1 MKDDKS
7 KCRRAIILLLP
18 LGFLLVTIAV
28 HLRTYLVGKEIDSQ
42 PKPIPSPSKYL
53 PRESSW
59 SPTTYFPVSIASA
72 KTVSQMATIPHS
84 QTEVP
89 SVQPRNKLILMWTK
103 SFDDRVWPDLPAG
116 VLPCAKY
123 NIHGKCR
130 ITYDKKEYE
139 HSDLVIFH
147 GIGFDFNP
155 NNLPDR
161 SKRSPQQRW
170 AYYCRESPVH
180 SGYTATGEPS
190 ESRRFLNGLQFNW
203 TMTYKLNS
211 DIENRYYR
219 IVPGRHPGS
228 DEHYFKRSKMAAAV
242 LSNCKE
248 DRLHYIQELQK
259 YMEVDIYGGC
269 GAHCLSGT
277 SCFAFLQE
285 KYKFYLSFENSICK
299 DYVTEK
305 LYRNALM
312 HNMLPVV
319 INGGD
324 MSNPT
329 VAPPGCCIKAS
340 DFKGAKELAE
350 YIKKVASNSTLYNSH
365 FKWHLKYAVQEEAR
379 VDVLCRACHKLYTDS
394 ATKVY
399 YDMYSWYGIKE
410 NCFSYPKP

>member
-1 MKDDKS
+1 MKDGKS
-7 KCRRAIILLLP
+7 KCWAAIILLVV
-18 LGFLLVTIAV
+18 VTFAAYYFFGNKI
-28 HLRTYLVGKEIDSQ
+28 GSQ
-42 PKPIPSPSKYL
+42 PEPIQSPSKYL
-53 PRESSW
+53 PRESSS
-59 SPTTYFPVSIASA
+59 SPTTDFPVSVASA
-72 KTVSQMATIPHS
+72 KTVSQMATIPRS

-103 SFDDRVWPDLPAG
+103 NFDDRVWPGLPAG

-123 NIHGKCR
+123 NIHGSCR

-147 GIGFDFNP
+147 GRGSDFKP

-161 SKRSPQQRW
+161 SQRSPQQRW

-203 TMTYKLNS
+203 TMTYMLNS

-219 IVPGRHPGS
+219 IVLGRHDGS
-228 DEHYFKRSKMAAAV
+228 PNEHYFKRDKMAAAV
-242 LSNCKE
+242 LRNCKE

-269 GAHCLSGT
+269 GTHRCPISGD
-277 SCFAFLQE
+277 CFAML
-285 KYKFYLSFENSICK
+285 KKSYRFYLSFENSLCK

-350 YIKKVASNSTLYNSH
+350 FIKKVASNSTLYNRY
-365 FKWHLKYAVQEEAR
+365 FKWHSKYAVQEEAR

-394 ATKVY
+394 MTNVY
-399 YDMYSWYGIKE
+399 YRDFYSWYGINR
-410 NCFSYPKP
+410 NCLAYPEP

>member
-1 MKDDKS
+1 
-7 KCRRAIILLLP
+7 
-18 LGFLLVTIAV
+18 
-28 HLRTYLVGKEIDSQ
+28 
-42 PKPIPSPSKYL
+42 
-53 PRESSW
+53 
-59 SPTTYFPVSIASA
+59 
-72 KTVSQMATIPHS
+72 MAY
-84 QTEVP
+84 
-89 SVQPRNKLILMWTK
+89 
-103 SFDDRVWPDLPAG
+103 LPAG

-123 NIHGKCR
+123 NIHGSCR

-180 SGYTATGEPS
+180 SSYTATGEPS

-228 DEHYFKRSKMAAAV
+228 DQHYFKRSKMAAAV

-269 GAHCLSGT
+269 GAHCPSGT
-277 SCFAFLQE
+277 SCFALLQE

-350 YIKKVASNSTLYNSH
+350 YIKKVASNSTLYNSSNGTRNMQ
-365 FKWHLKYAVQEEAR
+365 FKKKHGLMYCVEHVTSSTQTQRQKSIMICTVGMVSRKTVSLTQNHSSYVSTDTILY
-379 VDVLCRACHKLYTDS
+379 VTIYLCTLSVC
-394 ATKVY
+394 
-399 YDMYSWYGIKE
+399 G
-410 NCFSYPKP
+410 C

>member
-1 MKDDKS
+1 MKDGKS
-7 KCRRAIILLLP
+7 KCTAAIILLF
-18 LGFLLVTIAV
+18 GVVLVTFVFWNKI
-28 HLRTYLVGKEIDSQ
+28 GSQ
-42 PKPIPSPSKYL
+42 PKPIQSPSKYL

-59 SPTTYFPVSIASA
+59 SPTTDFPVSVAST
-72 KTVSQMATIPHS
+72 KTVSQMATIPRS

-89 SVQPRNKLILMWTK
+89 SVQTRNKLILMWTK
-103 SFDDRVWPDLPAG
+103 SFDDRVWPGLPAG
-116 VLPCAKY
+116 VLHCAKY
-123 NIHGKCR
+123 NIHGSCR
-130 ITYDKKEYE
+130 ITYDKNKYE

-147 GIGFDFNP
+147 GRGSDFKP

-161 SKRSPQQRW
+161 SQRSPQQRW

-180 SGYTATGEPS
+180 STATGEPS

-203 TMTYKLNS
+203 TMTYMLNS

-228 DEHYFKRSKMAAAV
+228 DAEHYFKRSKMAAAV
-242 LSNCKE
+242 LRNCKK

-269 GAHCLSGT
+269 GAHCPSGT
-277 SCFAFLQE
+277 SCFALLQE

-350 YIKKVASNSTLYNSH
+350 YIKKVASNSTLYNSY
-365 FKWHLKYAVQEEAR
+365 FKWHSKYAVQEEAR

-394 ATKVY
+394 MTKVY

-410 NCFSYPKP
+410 NCFSYLQP